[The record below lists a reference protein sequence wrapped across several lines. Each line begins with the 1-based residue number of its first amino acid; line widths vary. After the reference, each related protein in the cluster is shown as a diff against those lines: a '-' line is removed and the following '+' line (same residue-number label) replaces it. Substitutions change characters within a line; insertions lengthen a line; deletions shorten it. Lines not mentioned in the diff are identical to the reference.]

1 MAPTTD
7 ERGVPIPTIEHD
19 DEGFPPSPTL
29 GASSLDLRP
38 AIHSPDVSAKPTCNP
53 TSNPSSP
60 GVGADLTFSKKYL
73 PLRELTLNS
82 RPLVKRAIQFSCD
95 GDLAVA
101 ADDSV
106 HVFVPEFPDL
116 TRRRKRIAEGG
127 DPESSDEEETNE
139 QKGKYNPEMFRTQYS
154 EGSKHM
160 PVSFPPLDPRIN
172 KELYDAEGMPFPYDK
187 TSAPPKPQGVEKDT
201 NGQEDGRDAGDGDQA
216 DGVEGD
222 DDDDWEDDSDDS
234 SVDDDPAGGGAR
246 LGSNQPYGAG
256 SGPITSV
263 GSSMNHVV
271 KISWSPSELGVNRR
285 PILGI
290 LTGAG
295 TLAMYGDGDMAANVL
310 GSANGYMLQRRELAS
325 WLVLWGVGERMMV
338 PGQSPAYSEY
348 IRTFAWAQEIGP
360 GQALLATLNDAM
372 EIAIISVQTV
382 VYVEEVS
389 EKGRAVGGPAEKT
402 VWHVRELVRFKAE
415 GPHLPVS
422 TMDPDYV
429 PCGTS
434 FGLSFGPWLEDDG
447 GRTCVLGY
455 LDRNYVGFR
464 KLRIDK
470 PWTRGQ
476 LPKLQV
482 ENKDTHGQCV
492 HLTTDGFIEF
502 EQGIFHKG
510 DMIGCRGMISTGW
523 HPVPFEVSLASGALA
538 ETAKHKTGVC
548 GTTYNLQHCENP
560 IIDMVVHPPPDPA
573 RPTPTPLYTL
583 VRLSATPTTPNWYE
597 TNVPS
602 ALAADSNSPYFQWA
616 RSIQQK
622 LEVLVPADM
631 YQKRAYGADDSD
643 SDEESDDGVLMED
656 TLEDDEGVNYTGE
669 GLTAIDLTTDANVA
683 REVKVV
689 PEVHP
694 HRFRFHGLT
703 LSAGGGASAVLV
715 SAHST
720 QHPERGGWHTQRSQV
735 LFSYKPRRAS
745 GRSLSMYMDDDNLN
759 FSLVS
764 SMSTE
769 GKLFEYLY
777 GGGPDV
783 PGVHYPLSS
792 DPRHAHV
799 AQIFAPV
806 VRNQKCEVCGA
817 AVTQSM
823 RKEDLVGCEKGHFFG
838 ICALSGLAV
847 QKPGMTRS
855 CGTCGFKTMRPE
867 ILLQKVPEDIKE
879 EVKGVIGRGSCM
891 ACSGKF
897 LN

>member
-1 MAPTTD
+1 M
-7 ERGVPIPTIEHD
+7 E
-19 DEGFPPSPTL
+19 
-29 GASSLDLRP
+29 ASSKEP
-38 AIHSPDVSAKPTCNP
+38 PKQ
-53 TSNPSSP
+53 
-60 GVGADLTFSKKYL
+60 KYL

-106 HVFVPEFPDL
+106 HVFVPEFPDFS
-116 TRRRKRIAEGG
+116 RRRKRIAEGD
-127 DPESSDEEETNE
+127 DPESSDEETSGQQGQYKSETI
-139 QKGKYNPEMFRTQYS
+139 RTQYS

-172 KELYDAEGMPFPYDK
+172 KELFEAENMPFPYDK
-187 TSAPPKPQGVEKDT
+187 TSATPKSQRGSND
-201 NGQEDGRDAGDGDQA
+201 NDDQEEGEEDEEGD
-216 DGVEGD
+216 EGD
-222 DDDDWEDDSDDS
+222 DDDEDDEDEYEDDSDNS
-234 SVDDDPAGGGAR
+234 SGDDDPSGGGAR

-310 GSANGYMLQRRELAS
+310 GRANDYMLQRRELAS

-338 PGQSPAYSEY
+338 PGQSPDYSEY

-360 GQALLATLNDAM
+360 GQALLATMNDAK
-372 EIAIISVQTV
+372 EIAIIGVQTV
-382 VYVEEVS
+382 VSVEEVG
-389 EKGRAVGGPAEKT
+389 EKGSPASPVEKT
-402 VWHVRELVRFKAE
+402 VWHVREIARFKVD

-422 TMDPDYV
+422 IMDPDYV
-429 PCGTS
+429 PCGTN
-434 FGLSFGPWLEDDG
+434 FGLSFGPWLEDEG
-447 GRTCVLGY
+447 GRTCLIAY

-464 KLRIDK
+464 KIRINN
-470 PWTRGQ
+470 PWIRGK
-476 LPKLQV
+476 LPKLEV

-492 HLTTDGFIEF
+492 HLTTDGFVEF
-502 EQGIFHKG
+502 EQGLSHIDDK
-510 DMIGCRGMISTGW
+510 IGCRGVISTGW
-523 HPVPFEVSLASGALA
+523 HPVPFEVFLTGESPIKI
-538 ETAKHKTGVC
+538 EKHKTNAC
-548 GTTYNLQHCENP
+548 GTTYNLEYCENP
-560 IIDMVVHPPPDPA
+560 IIDMVVHPPLDPA
-573 RPTPTPLYTL
+573 RPTRTPFYTL
-583 VRLSATPTTPNWYE
+583 VRLSATPTTPDWYE
-597 TNVPS
+597 TNLPV
-602 ALAADSNSPYFQWA
+602 AVDADPNSPYFQWV
-616 RSIQQK
+616 RTIKQK
-622 LEVLVPADM
+622 LEILVPADM

-643 SDEESDDGVLMED
+643 SDEESDDGDLMED
-656 TLEDDEGVNYTGE
+656 TIEDDEGISYMGE
-669 GLTAIDLTTDANVA
+669 GLTPIDATTGGDAA
-683 REVKVV
+683 KEVKVA

-703 LSAGGGASAVLV
+703 LSPGGGASAVLV

-735 LFSYKPRRAS
+735 LFSHKSRRGS
-745 GRSLSMYMDDDNLN
+745 DRLRDLSIDDTNLN
-759 FSLVS
+759 FALLQSLT
-764 SMSTE
+764 TE

-777 GGGPDV
+777 GGGPEV

-806 VRNQKCEVCGA
+806 VQNQKCDVCGA
-817 AVTQSM
+817 AITQKM
-823 RKEDLVGCEKGHFFG
+823 VEEDLIGCEMGHFFG

-867 ILLQKVPEDIKE
+867 ILLQKVPENIKE
-879 EVKGVIGRGSCM
+879 EVKGIIGRGSCM

-897 LN
+897 LS

>member
-1 MAPTTD
+1 MASREP
-7 ERGVPIPTIEHD
+7 
-19 DEGFPPSPTL
+19 L
-29 GASSLDLRP
+29 
-38 AIHSPDVSAKPTCNP
+38 KQ
-53 TSNPSSP
+53 
-60 GVGADLTFSKKYL
+60 KYL

-127 DPESSDEEETNE
+127 DPESSDEETNE
-139 QKGKYNPEMFRTQYS
+139 QQGRYNPETFRTQYS

-172 KELYDAEGMPFPYDK
+172 KELFDAEGMPFPYDK
-187 TSAPPKPQGVEKDT
+187 TSATPKSQRGGDGNDDQEE
-201 NGQEDGRDAGDGDQA
+201 GEEAEDGDEADEVDGDGED
-216 DGVEGD
+216 EY
-222 DDDDWEDDSDDS
+222 EDDEDDS

-360 GQALLATLNDAM
+360 GQALLATLNDAK

-382 VYVEEVS
+382 VSVEEVA
-389 EKGRAVGGPAEKT
+389 EKEKPAGGPVEKT
-402 VWHVRELVRFKAE
+402 VWHVRELARFKAE

-422 TMDPDYV
+422 IMDPDYV

-434 FGLSFGPWLEDDG
+434 FGLSFGPWLEDEG
-447 GRTCVLGY
+447 GRTCVVAY
-455 LDRNYVGFR
+455 LDQNYVGFR
-464 KLRIDK
+464 KLRINK
-470 PWTRGQ
+470 PWNRGQ
-476 LPKLQV
+476 LPTLQM
-482 ENKDTHGQCV
+482 EDKDAHGQCV
-492 HLTTDGFIEF
+492 HLTTDGFVEF
-502 EQGIFHKG
+502 EQGLFHKG
-510 DMIGCRGMISTGW
+510 VMVGCRGIISTGW
-523 HPVPFEVSLASGALA
+523 HAVPFEVFLTGGAPV
-538 ETAKHKTGVC
+538 EVEKHKTSAC

-560 IIDMVVHPPPDPA
+560 IIDMVVHPPSDPA
-573 RPTPTPLYTL
+573 RPTPAPLYTL

-597 TNVPS
+597 TNIPD
-602 ALAADSNSPYFQWA
+602 ALDADPNSPYFQWA
-616 RSIQQK
+616 RTIKQK
-622 LEVLVPADM
+622 LEILVPADM

-643 SDEESDDGVLMED
+643 SDEESDDGDLMED
-656 TLEDDEGVNYTGE
+656 HMEDDEGINYMGE
-669 GLTAIDLTTDANVA
+669 GLTPIDATTGGDAVK
-683 REVKVV
+683 EVKVV

-703 LSAGGGASAVLV
+703 LSPGGGASAVLV

-735 LFSYKPRRAS
+735 LFGYQPRRVS
-745 GRSLSMYMDDDNLN
+745 DRLRDLSIDDTNLN
-759 FSLVS
+759 FSLMS
-764 SMSTE
+764 SLTTE
-769 GKLFEYLY
+769 GNLFEYLY
-777 GGGPDV
+777 GGGPQV

-806 VRNQKCEVCGA
+806 VANQKCEVCGA
-817 AVTQSM
+817 AINQRMV
-823 RKEDLVGCEKGHFFG
+823 EDDLIGCEKGHFFG

-867 ILLQKVPEDIKE
+867 ILLQKVPENIKDR
-879 EVKGVIGRGSCM
+879 VKGIIGRGSCM